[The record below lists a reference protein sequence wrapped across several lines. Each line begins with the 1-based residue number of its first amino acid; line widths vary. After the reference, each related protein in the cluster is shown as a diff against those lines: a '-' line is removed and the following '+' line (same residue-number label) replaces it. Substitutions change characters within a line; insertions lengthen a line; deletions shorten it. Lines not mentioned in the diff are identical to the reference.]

1 VLGRERRNALRHH
14 QDGPA
19 CLQEKTAGIQRAKG
33 TLILPLVTDD
43 DEIGGA
49 AFAREQLGRKIQSGS
64 PFRPAIELADR
75 SVKLLPFPAQESFH
89 VLKMKI
95 LRRPVVPRLFGKED
109 RHRRPACDADQVS
122 AKSLGKVGGYGDT
135 APQLGVDIDVHH
147 KGRVRHRSSLQSCS
161 RERQCAGAVT
171 SLHGTGSIFDLGELY
186 CADRRISLICIKT
199 ANPLPWLVQVGI
211 GRVTLEYGTWV
222 ERRSGWWR

>member
-1 VLGRERRNALRHH
+1 MFSSSINRSSEFAGVTSAGRSRSAMVLIPCRVQIVADILDGARGLIASGFENFDDHDGVGLLQERQCVENGTAGFARVLPGDGNVPGRERRNALRHH

-33 TLILPLVTDD
+33 ILILPLVSDD

-49 AFAREQLGRKIQSGS
+49 GFAREQLGRKIQSGS
-64 PFRPAIELADR
+64 PFRPAIELVDR
-75 SVKLLPFPAQESFH
+75 GVKLLPFPAQEGFH

-95 LRRPVVPRLFGKED
+95 LRRPVVPRLFRQED

-135 APQLGVDIDVHH
+135 AP
-147 KGRVRHRSSLQSCS
+147 
-161 RERQCAGAVT
+161 
-171 SLHGTGSIFDLGELY
+171 
-186 CADRRISLICIKT
+186 
-199 ANPLPWLVQVGI
+199 
-211 GRVTLEYGTWV
+211 
-222 ERRSGWWR
+222 